1 MTDAESD
8 ETQASARS
16 DKAAEDAAAETSA
29 VVGADDETTVV
40 PDVTQRAHAL
50 AWSTAENPEL
60 GTDNRHPLP
69 RALKLLLVAV
79 GVAALALAGFVVG
92 QRSSPLQPPTP
103 TAPTAKPSI
112 ALPAKLA
119 PPSPP
124 PPAPKPPPVDD
135 DEYVAMALSP
145 SAIDQPHHAGFG
157 TAGNQDEANR
167 IAISECRSDSGNDDC
182 LLIDAGR
189 YHGCV
194 SYAIDPSGH
203 RWASGSGDDPAEART
218 KARNR
223 LDSSGSVSTAV
234 QCSDPPGLLKPF
246 EMTKSDAAAPDTQS
260 ATPVALPS
268 PAINVGNPAADQL
281 YLRLIQQIPGTVIS
295 DPATALAGGPRV
307 CTSLV
312 SRGRAATSA
321 EVQANDLGVAP
332 WQIQAIINA
341 ATTAYCPAYAGIP

>member
-40 PDVTQRAHAL
+40 PHVTATRHAL

-103 TAPTAKPSI
+103 PADGKAVDRIARKAGDPLTAAASTKTATCRRRRIRRDGPFTI
-112 ALPAKLA
+112 CDRPAA
-119 PPSPP
+119 SRR
-124 PPAPKPPPVDD
+124 
-135 DEYVAMALSP
+135 
-145 SAIDQPHHAGFG
+145 FG

-260 ATPVALPS
+260 ATPVAPPS